1 MSNADKLKKIKE
13 LLDSGVLTEEESLSE
28 KGKLLN
34 KKNFKGLDTEWFEK
48 LNSIKIEGNPPL
60 TNSTLYQIYSSQ
72 KKQAD
77 LLQIIQNIGVH
88 HKRGFNEWSLINVP
102 LAMYNSDAF
111 GYEILPKLL
120 VYFALIDSVEDKI
133 LQQNALDEISKSINF
148 LIGKNDE
155 TFLVEALQVFEESEY
170 FQIEDRT
177 RSKLEQNKDKFVSFI
192 KQLTNN

>member
-1 MSNADKLKKIKE
+1 MR
-13 LLDSGVLTEEESLSE
+13 
-28 KGKLLN
+28 
-34 KKNFKGLDTEWFEK
+34 LDTEWFEK

-88 HKRGFNEWSLINVP
+88 HKRGFNEWSLINAP
-102 LAMYNSDAF
+102 LAMYNSNAF

-133 LQQNALDEISKSINF
+133 LQQNAIDELSKSINF
-148 LIGKNDE
+148 LIQKNDE
-155 TFLVEALQVFEESEY
+155 MFLEQALQKFDEAEYLHSEESTRIYSEH
-170 FQIEDRT
+170 RT

-192 KQLTNN
+192 KQLTKN

>member
-1 MSNADKLKKIKE
+1 MKL
-13 LLDSGVLTEEESLSE
+13 E
-28 KGKLLN
+28 K
-34 KKNFKGLDTEWFEK
+34 EWFEE
-48 LNSIKIEGNPPL
+48 LNSIKIKGDPPL

-77 LLQIIQNIGVH
+77 LLQIIQNIGIH
-88 HKRGFNEWSLINVP
+88 HKREFTEWSLGNEYR
-102 LAMYNSDAF
+102 AMYDTSVF
-111 GYEILPKLL
+111 GFDILPKLL

-133 LQQNALDEISKSINF
+133 LQQNAIDEFSKSINF

-155 TFLVEALQVFEESEY
+155 MFLEQALQKFEKAEYLRPEQSSRFYSEH
-170 FQIEDRT
+170 QT

>member
-1 MSNADKLKKIKE
+1 MRLDK
-13 LLDSGVLTEEESLSE
+13 
-28 KGKLLN
+28 
-34 KKNFKGLDTEWFEK
+34 EWFEK

-88 HKRGFNEWSLINVP
+88 HERGFNEWSLINP
-102 LAMYNSDAF
+102 HLAMYNSDAF

-155 TFLVEALQVFEESEY
+155 TFLVKALQVFEESEY

-192 KQLTNN
+192 KQLTKN